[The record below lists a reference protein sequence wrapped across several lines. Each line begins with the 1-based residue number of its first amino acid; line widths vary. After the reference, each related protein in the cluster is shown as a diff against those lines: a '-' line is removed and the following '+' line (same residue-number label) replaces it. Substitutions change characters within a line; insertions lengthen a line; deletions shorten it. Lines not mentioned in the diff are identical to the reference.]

1 MDQRPGTLHATR
13 FRTAVAD
20 PNPARASRRLA
31 RRVLL
36 PAALAWGLVTPP
48 TALAQITVA
57 GLTDRTVYT
66 DQVSFTVVP
75 EIGFA
80 YAAALDRA
88 AIPVGEPV
96 VVATPDYHE
105 LEVVRTNTDTGA
117 VETRRLQF
125 VVRAAERGSTEI
137 GLAPFTPPPPIPA
150 PPEALGGAQLRLLV
164 PAAFPTGAPIPVVAW
179 LLDGQERVIRAH
191 GALRAAGQ
199 PDIPL
204 RRGVG
209 SGFLPGAG
217 LPGPFHYAPAV
228 GPAATHVTIQI
239 EDNPTWQSA
248 GGVLSGR
255 TVWPA
260 HSRIEITAPLT
271 IPAGASLTVGAGSLV
286 RLAPRVDVVLDGE
299 LVLEGT
305 LEAPQIWY
313 PRQAGEPWGGF
324 RLEKDSARLTATATI
339 FTGSGA
345 EPDWFGR
352 HGRPAS
358 HRREQALFYL
368 TNAPTLTLTDC
379 AAFQLAGQWGHSVN
393 GGTITLTRFLLQRAT
408 SGGEFTG
415 AGFSVEDSAFLEFP
429 DDTPGFADGD
439 NDGLYLV
446 DGTHRF
452 TRTLFGWAKDDG
464 VDSGA
469 NGSGQL
475 EFTECWFENIFHE
488 GNALSGDGKIVT
500 HRRGVFL
507 HCGQA
512 LESGYGSPEGRLE
525 ACLAIGGIT
534 GGRFGDNY
542 TAAYSGFLRV
552 TNSILI
558 HNQRDVWGMTW
569 TDWRERTERMDIR
582 GNWFTAP
589 LALYPDNQV
598 WDPAVEGARLA
609 PFLGSLA
616 DAPAG
621 AGVARHDRHLDDA
634 LLRAGVPVA
643 LSSFSSRPVAV
654 GYTLEIPGATPASGT
669 LEFSPGELLKR
680 TPPLPAMARET
691 ELARFRITAGPNA
704 RITGMDTLWL
714 VRVPPQRLRWLELG
728 GDLFLAWNESEG
740 VLESTPRLDAAWTVI
755 ATNSPWPLQISGSQQ
770 FFRTRMP

>member
-1 MDQRPGTLHATR
+1 
-13 FRTAVAD
+13 
-20 PNPARASRRLA
+20 
-31 RRVLL
+31 
-36 PAALAWGLVTPP
+36 
-48 TALAQITVA
+48 
-57 GLTDRTVYT
+57 
-66 DQVSFTVVP
+66 VVP

-80 YAAALDRA
+80 YAATLDQA
-88 AIPVGEPV
+88 TIPVGEV
-96 VVATPDYHE
+96 TVVAAPDYHE
-105 LEVVRTNTDTGA
+105 LEVVRTNTSTGT

-125 VVRAAERGSTEI
+125 VVRASERGSTEI

-150 PPEALGGAQLRLLV
+150 PPDALGGARLRLLV
-164 PAAFPTGAPIPVVAW
+164 PAAFPADTPIPVAAW
-179 LLDGQERVIRAH
+179 LLDGQGRAIRAH
-191 GALRAAGQ
+191 GALQAEGQ

-209 SGFLPGAG
+209 SGFLAVAA
-217 LPGPFHYAPAV
+217 LPGPFHYAPTV
-228 GPAATHVTIQI
+228 GPTTTHVTIQI
-239 EDNPTWQSA
+239 ENNPTWQNV

-255 TVWPA
+255 TIWPA

-271 IPAGASLTVGAGSLV
+271 IPAGSSLTVGAGSLV
-286 RLAPRVDVVLDGE
+286 RLAPGVDIVLEGE

-305 LEAPQIWY
+305 LEAPLIWF

-324 RLEKDSARLTATATI
+324 LLERDSSRLTATATV

-345 EPDWFGR
+345 EPNWFGR
-352 HGRPAS
+352 NGRPAS

-393 GGTITLTRFLLQRAT
+393 GGTVTLTRFILQRAT

-429 DDTPGFADGD
+429 DDTPGFVDGD
-439 NDGLYLV
+439 NDGIYLV

-475 EFTECWFENIFHE
+475 EFEECWFENIFHE
-488 GNALSGDGKIVT
+488 GNALSGNGKIVT

-525 ACLAIGGIT
+525 ASLAIGGVN

-552 TNSILI
+552 TNSIMI

-589 LALYPDNQV
+589 LTLYPDNHV
-598 WDPAVEGARLA
+598 WNPGVDGARLA

-616 DAPAG
+616 GAPVG
-621 AGVARHDRHLDDA
+621 AGVARHDRRLDDA

-643 LSSFSSRPVAV
+643 LSSFSTRPVAV
-654 GYTLEIPGATPASGT
+654 AYTLEIPGATLASGT
-669 LEFSPGELLKR
+669 LEFSPGKLLER
-680 TPPLPAMARET
+680 TPPLPPIGPEI
-691 ELARFRITAGPNA
+691 ELARFRITAGQNA
-704 RITGMDTLWL
+704 RITGMDTVWL
-714 VRVPPQRLRWLELG
+714 VRVPPQRLRLLEVG
-728 GDLFLAWNESEG
+728 GDLVLAWNESEG
-740 VLESTPRLDAAWTVI
+740 VLESTPRLGTAWTVI
-755 ATNSPWPLQISGSQQ
+755 AASSPWPLRISDSQQ
-770 FFRTRMP
+770 FFRAHSPADASPSEPH